1 MNVSIKT
8 RLAVAMA
15 LLASLL
21 AVVGAL
27 GLMGMTGSNDANRQT
42 YSNALPSVNAIGEVE
57 IVMARQRAALLR
69 AALDPAA
76 PDLDGIIKKSKGF
89 ADQASDIWSRYMA
102 LSRDAE
108 QDRLAQDTESKRQA
122 FSQGLDK
129 FAQAIKSG
137 DQKAIMRAALE
148 NNDYYAAFTASNEK
162 LKHATFEGAKQLYE
176 TQQQSFSRFR
186 VIVLLAIGAG
196 ALAAALSW
204 YSLRRAIGAPLA
216 DALVHFER
224 IANGDLTHRVEPHSR
239 DEMGQMITGLAKMQ
253 ESLVKT
259 VASVRAGSEVI
270 ALATREVAT
279 GNLDLSARTE
289 EQAASLEETAA
300 SMEELSG
307 TVHKNTENAGEAERL
322 SKKAYSAAENGSD
335 VVQRVVGM
343 MNEINESSGKIN
355 DIISIIEGIAFQTNI
370 LALNAA
376 VEAARAGEQGRG
388 FAVVASEVRSLAQ
401 RSSVA
406 AKEIKILIEQ
416 SVARVEAGSAMVA
429 EAGSSMKDIL
439 GSVKNVTDVI
449 QEIAAATVEQSQGI
463 DQVSQAVTQM
473 DGVTQQNAAL
483 VEQAGAA
490 AQSLED
496 QARALLDAVALFKLT
511 EEATDRTQSRRAT
524 VRSQLGDPI
533 ERRSTA
539 RLSRPV
545 NA

>member
-1 MNVSIKT
+1 MTVSIKT

-27 GLMGMTGSNDANRQT
+27 GLMGKTGSNDANRQT

-108 QDRLAQDTESKRQA
+108 QDRLALDTESKRQA

-204 YSLRRAIGAPLA
+204 YLTTDDGAAVRAWTSAAFASDMGVRQLA
-216 DALVHFER
+216 RAFTSYGWSQGMGFGGMGDVVAKRVTSVRPTSMARLIDLDAFRV
-224 IANGDLTHRVEPHSR
+224 RVE
-239 DEMGQMITGLAKMQ
+239 
-253 ESLVKT
+253 
-259 VASVRAGSEVI
+259 
-270 ALATREVAT
+270 
-279 GNLDLSARTE
+279 
-289 EQAASLEETAA
+289 
-300 SMEELSG
+300 
-307 TVHKNTENAGEAERL
+307 
-322 SKKAYSAAENGSD
+322 
-335 VVQRVVGM
+335 
-343 MNEINESSGKIN
+343 
-355 DIISIIEGIAFQTNI
+355 
-370 LALNAA
+370 
-376 VEAARAGEQGRG
+376 
-388 FAVVASEVRSLAQ
+388 
-401 RSSVA
+401 SVA
-406 AKEIKILIEQ
+406 A
-416 SVARVEAGSAMVA
+416 
-429 EAGSSMKDIL
+429 
-439 GSVKNVTDVI
+439 
-449 QEIAAATVEQSQGI
+449 
-463 DQVSQAVTQM
+463 
-473 DGVTQQNAAL
+473 
-483 VEQAGAA
+483 AGA
-490 AQSLED
+490 SPEVREFLEAWQRAD
-496 QARALLDAVALFKLT
+496 QGTRD
-511 EEATDRTQSRRAT
+511 
-524 VRSQLGDPI
+524 
-533 ERRSTA
+533 
-539 RLSRPV
+539 
-545 NA
+545 